1 MLGYEDLS
9 SFPHRSWPASVQQ
22 CLGCESPLPG
32 AVALRRS
39 IRHDTRE
46 VLEAER
52 ASSVTL
58 SRFLGG
64 SVKDLAG
71 EQTWRKLEGILS

>member
-9 SFPHRSWPASVQQ
+9 SFPTDLGLRSVQQ
-22 CLGCESPLPG
+22 CLSCESPLPG

-39 IRHDTRE
+39 TPHDTE

-52 ASSVTL
+52 ASSVASL
-58 SRFLGG
+58 DSWVGP
-64 SVKDLAG
+64 
-71 EQTWRKLEGILS
+71 